1 MLSAKM
7 EEALNSQINAELYSA
22 YVYLGMAAQL
32 QAAGLEGMASWMRIQ
47 AKEEVSHAM
56 KIYDYVFERGK
67 RVKLQAIQAPPADW
81 KSPLAVFEA
90 AHKHEQHV
98 TSLIHKL
105 ADLAIAEN
113 DHATRNMLEWFVSE
127 QVEEE
132 ASAAAVVQRL
142 QMVGDHGP
150 ALLMLDRELGQRE
163 ED

>member
-1 MLSAKM
+1 MAANCQATGF
-7 EEALNSQINAELYSA
+7 E
-22 YVYLGMAAQL
+22 GMAA
-32 QAAGLEGMASWMRIQ
+32 WMRIQ

-67 RVKLQAIQAPPADW
+67 RVKLQAIQAPPAEW

-90 AHKHEQHV
+90 AYKHEQHV
-98 TSLIHKL
+98 SSLIHKL
-105 ADLAIAEN
+105 VDLAIAEN
-113 DHATRNMLEWFVSE
+113 DHATKNMLEWFVSE

-142 QMVGDHGP
+142 QMVGEHGP
-150 ALLMLDRELGQRE
+150 ALLMIDRELGQRGE